1 MNKFIL
7 YFLIIVFLSE
17 TGNVFSK
24 NNIFNVDNIIINN
37 KKNENREE
45 LVNKAIKKGFIEL
58 IDKILLSK
66 DFEFV
71 KDTNLTNIKK
81 LISNYQILENH
92 DGINKGE
99 VLINLTFD
107 REKINKFFFSK
118 NVSYADISK
127 TSVLLYP
134 VLIINNNFNVFS
146 NNYYYD
152 YWNQINQSK
161 KDSIEYILPIE
172 NLEDIRFIN
181 NNKNNLESA
190 DIQEILS
197 DYDLK
202 NYIFLIINFKNTEI
216 DVFLKGFIDN
226 NHFTKNIKI
235 ISQINEKEKNF
246 ENSIKKIQYEINE
259 IWKSFNLIDV
269 STPSFLN
276 IYFDIKKENDL
287 LELQTA
293 FKKIKLIENY
303 NVLELNKSYAKI
315 SIKYLGKVSKIQSE
329 MLEQGIMLTISN
341 NEWKLRKI

>member
-1 MNKFIL
+1 
-7 YFLIIVFLSE
+7 VFLSE

-66 DFEFV
+66 DLEFV

>member
-24 NNIFNVDNIIINN
+24 NNIFSVDNIIINN

-66 DFEFV
+66 DLEFV

-92 DGINKGE
+92 DGINKDE

-118 NVSYADISK
+118 NISYADISK

-161 KDSIEYILPIE
+161 KDFIEYILPIE

-226 NHFTKNIKI
+226 NHVTKNIKI

-246 ENSIKKIQYEINE
+246 ENSIKKIKYEINE
-259 IWKSFNLIDV
+259 IWKSFNLIDI

-293 FKKIKLIENY
+293 FKKIELIENY

-341 NEWKLRKI
+341 NEWKLKKI